1 MCGRIIPCRSGL
13 HQLGHPSDD
22 PNLRQF
28 QGGIFVKPRITPLQV
43 VQFRVP
49 LSATS
54 FAPSQKSKP
63 NILTATS
70 KFGGLVVI
78 QGKFIDYTVNICKY
92 ISK

>member
-1 MCGRIIPCRSGL
+1 MKLSTSTCAGLVVCGRIIPCRSGL

-54 FAPSQKSKP
+54 SAPSQKSEP

-70 KFGGLVVI
+70 KFGGLVLI
-78 QGKFIDYTVNICKY
+78 EGH
-92 ISK
+92 S